1 MSENTDFVLSFIDA
15 WSRND
20 IEELM
25 TFFAAEAVYHN
36 IPLAPVIGLDGIR
49 ATITGF
55 SGSADAVE
63 WIVHEIAETSAGV
76 VLTERTDRFRI
87 AGQWVELPV
96 MGTFEV
102 HDGKITAW
110 RDYFD
115 MNQFTSQLPAA
126 GTGS

>member
-1 MSENTDFVLSFIDA
+1 MSENTDLILSFIEA

-20 IEELM
+20 IDELM
-25 TFFAAEAVYHN
+25 AFFAADAVYHN
-36 IPLAPVIGLDGIR
+36 IPVAPVSGAEAIR

-55 SGSADAVE
+55 AGAAEAVE
-63 WIVHEIAETSAGV
+63 WIVHEIAETAGGA

-87 AGQWVELPV
+87 AGEWIELPV

-102 HDGKITAW
+102 HGGAITAW

-115 MNQFTSQLPAA
+115 MSQFTSQLPAPD
-126 GTGS
+126 SP